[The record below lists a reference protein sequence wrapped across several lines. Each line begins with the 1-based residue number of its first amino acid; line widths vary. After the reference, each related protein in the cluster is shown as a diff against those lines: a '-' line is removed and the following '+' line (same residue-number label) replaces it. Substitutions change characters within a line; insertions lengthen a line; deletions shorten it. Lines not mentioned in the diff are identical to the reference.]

1 MIRNLIIAASVL
13 LFASCSKDEQDKLF
27 GKWQIQQ
34 IEANGMVQAVDTFY
48 FNFEHSLF
56 MYQICTPNTNNFRIS
71 YGYNTVANN
80 DSLLLELNSNAG
92 SVENFIKFTDWSSGE
107 RKYAIEEV
115 TNKRLILSSEGKKY
129 TFRKF

>member
-1 MIRNLIIAASVL
+1 MIRNLIIAVCIL

-34 IEANGMVQAVDTFY
+34 VEMNGVVQAVDTFY

-56 MYQICTPNTNNFRIS
+56 MYQIYMPETGGFKNS
-71 YGYNTVANN
+71 YGYNTVESN
-80 DSLLLELNSNAG
+80 DSLLLELNSYTG
-92 SVENFIKFTDWSSGE
+92 PIQNFIKFTDWSSGE
-107 RKYAIEEV
+107 RKYTIEEV